1 MKIVKTTEKEA
12 CRSLVKTNS
21 QSNDK
26 DMTEAISFFEKIAA
40 FFSEN
45 KKRAIVIACSVLL
58 IGAAI
63 TLNWIL
69 FGGLDNNSGDL
80 PTGAVTEQPEGDN
93 VVSNPTASEDTYFAL
108 AVIERQR
115 ARDEAIEVLQTVIDS
130 EDADQNEKNEALS
143 AMSAIANDIKWE
155 SNIETLILSAGFTD
169 CIAVIDNGKANIV
182 VETDTTLA
190 ANQIAQITGI
200 VYSQTGIE
208 PVNITIRERMPV

>member
-1 MKIVKTTEKEA
+1 MKIVKTTEKEE
-12 CRSLVKTNS
+12 CRSLVKTHSENKVAEGDES
-21 QSNDK
+21 MN
-26 DMTEAISFFEKIAA
+26 FFEKIAA

-45 KKRAIVIACSVLL
+45 KKRAVVIACSVLL

-69 FGGLDNNSGDL
+69 FGGIDNTTGDL
-80 PTGAVTEQPEGDN
+80 PAGSVTQEPSGDN
-93 VVSNPTASEDTYFAL
+93 VVSNPTASDTYFAL

-130 EDADQNEKNEALS
+130 EDANQTEKDEALS

-190 ANQIAQITGI
+190 QNQIAQITGI

-208 PVNITIRERMPV
+208 PVNITIRERMPA

>member
-12 CRSLVKTNS
+12 CRSLVRTQNQGEEEKTGENG
-21 QSNDK
+21 N
-26 DMTEAISFFEKIAA
+26 FFEKIAA

-45 KKRAIVIACSVLL
+45 KKRAVVIACSVLL

-69 FGGLDNNSGDL
+69 FRGDDATGDI
-80 PTGAVTEQPEGDN
+80 PTGAVTQTPGNDN
-93 VVSNPTASEDTYFAL
+93 VVSNPTDMKDTYFAL

-130 EDADQNEKNEALS
+130 QDANQTEKDEALS

-155 SNIETLILSAGFTD
+155 SNVEALILSAGFTD
-169 CIAVIDNGKANIV
+169 CIAVIDNGKASIV
-182 VETDTTLA
+182 VETDSTLA

-208 PVNITIRERMPV
+208 PTNITIRERKPA

>member
-1 MKIVKTTEKEA
+1 MKIVKTTEKEE
-12 CRSLVKTNS
+12 CRSLVKTHNENKAANGEES
-21 QSNDK
+21 LN
-26 DMTEAISFFEKIAA
+26 FFEKIAA

-69 FGGLDNNSGDL
+69 FGGTDNTTGDL
-80 PTGAVTEQPEGDN
+80 PTGSVTEEPGGDN
-93 VVSNPTASEDTYFAL
+93 VVSNPTASDTYFAL

-130 EDADQNEKNEALS
+130 EDANQSEKDEALS

-208 PVNITIRERMPV
+208 PVNITIRERMPA